1 MRFIFRIIQC
11 VCLIVLVQTLHAQK
25 TYELKGIVMDSL
37 SQEPLPGASIFDSI
51 HYNGT
56 FSNTYGR
63 FTLSGLPE
71 GKTKIAITYLGYQT
85 LTREVNMPAD
95 ATSEIQFK
103 LGTSA
108 KHLDAVTVVSSFE
121 GQQRALNE
129 QRSAD
134 NIKNIISADL
144 IGKFPDLNVA
154 EALQRVPGINIS
166 RDKGEG
172 STVTVRGTPQHFTN
186 ISINGEQIP
195 SVQEGGSRTE
205 ALDLIPADQ
214 LGSMEVTKA
223 LTADMDGD
231 AIGGNVNLKT
241 PVARSLKTLLR
252 GEVGLGFNNLSGGIN
267 GLGRLRAG
275 KRFFANESNKQGRL
289 GILLSGSYF
298 ATDNSEDRV
307 DAVWS
312 GLPKPLQDL
321 AKSEIVLNEYQFR
334 KTENRRTRYG
344 ATATIDYKVKN
355 HELIFNYMYNY
366 RRDDDIRNRLRYDF
380 DRSGSQWIT
389 MDSMTN
395 GRTRRDINLWDERKS
410 NHNFNLQGFHSL
422 SGWMLEWGA
431 FYTTSTRDLSSTRGD
446 FSRDGITIVTEN
458 ADGMAAEVPQFRP
471 VVAGMDYKNP
481 LLLNDFRRYEE
492 DRSITDATNMVGKIN
507 VAKGYKIKGHSGNFK
522 FGGKLRRQTNEKL
535 RDNRVL
541 AFFDPNNILKPTE
554 AFARVAGRTEPTE
567 YLNGRYEL
575 GPRVDRDRFEQYV
588 WNNRRLLTAGA
599 DSWDAE
605 RISRS
610 DTYEASEDIY
620 AAYMMSRLQIKKML
634 VVAGLRYE
642 YNNVQYDAF
651 EVHRS
656 GTTVIA
662 NPISGGSN
670 YGFLL
675 PSLHL
680 KYGINNLTN
689 LRAAYTQSY
698 ARPNFVDIVPF
709 VNYDADAVTLHIGNT
724 ELAPSLS
731 NNFDLMFEAYNKN
744 GGIIS
749 AGLFYKNMDRFQ
761 FTRLVPS
768 LPEDYPGF
776 PQTIGFR
783 FRQEQNGEQASVY
796 GLEINIM
803 QQHKNLPGILRG
815 LSTYLNYTFTQ
826 SNAQTQ
832 DRKNIRLPGQAM
844 HSGNAAVSF
853 DYKGF
858 MGKVNLNYN
867 GSFINSVASTA
878 SDDIISDARLQL
890 DANISQQINKRF
902 GIYAEF
908 INITNSPARMY
919 QGEKNRVSRLA
930 YFGWWTRLGITFKL

>member
-1 MRFIFRIIQC
+1 
-11 VCLIVLVQTLHAQK
+11 
-25 TYELKGIVMDSL
+25 
-37 SQEPLPGASIFDSI
+37 
-51 HYNGT
+51 
-56 FSNTYGR
+56 
-63 FTLSGLPE
+63 
-71 GKTKIAITYLGYQT
+71 
-85 LTREVNMPAD
+85 
-95 ATSEIQFK
+95 
-103 LGTSA
+103 
-108 KHLDAVTVVSSFE
+108 
-121 GQQRALNE
+121 
-129 QRSAD
+129 
-134 NIKNIISADL
+134 
-144 IGKFPDLNVA
+144 
-154 EALQRVPGINIS
+154 
-166 RDKGEG
+166 
-172 STVTVRGTPQHFTN
+172 
-186 ISINGEQIP
+186 
-195 SVQEGGSRTE
+195 
-205 ALDLIPADQ
+205 
-214 LGSMEVTKA
+214 
-223 LTADMDGD
+223 
-231 AIGGNVNLKT
+231 
-241 PVARSLKTLLR
+241 
-252 GEVGLGFNNLSGGIN
+252 
-267 GLGRLRAG
+267 
-275 KRFFANESNKQGRL
+275 
-289 GILLSGSYF
+289 
-298 ATDNSEDRV
+298 
-307 DAVWS
+307 
-312 GLPKPLQDL
+312 
-321 AKSEIVLNEYQFR
+321 
-334 KTENRRTRYG
+334 
-344 ATATIDYKVKN
+344 
-355 HELIFNYMYNY
+355 
-366 RRDDDIRNRLRYDF
+366 
-380 DRSGSQWIT
+380 
-389 MDSMTN
+389 
-395 GRTRRDINLWDERKS
+395 
-410 NHNFNLQGFHSL
+410 
-422 SGWMLEWGA
+422 
-431 FYTTSTRDLSSTRGD
+431 
-446 FSRDGITIVTEN
+446 
-458 ADGMAAEVPQFRP
+458 
-471 VVAGMDYKNP
+471 
-481 LLLNDFRRYEE
+481 
-492 DRSITDATNMVGKIN
+492 
-507 VAKGYKIKGHSGNFK
+507 
-522 FGGKLRRQTNEKL
+522 
-535 RDNRVL
+535 
-541 AFFDPNNILKPTE
+541 
-554 AFARVAGRTEPTE
+554 
-567 YLNGRYEL
+567 
-575 GPRVDRDRFEQYV
+575 
-588 WNNRRLLTAGA
+588 
-599 DSWDAE
+599 
-605 RISRS
+605 
-610 DTYEASEDIY
+610 
-620 AAYMMSRLQIKKML
+620 ML

-803 QQHKNLPGILRG
+803 QQHKNLPSILRG